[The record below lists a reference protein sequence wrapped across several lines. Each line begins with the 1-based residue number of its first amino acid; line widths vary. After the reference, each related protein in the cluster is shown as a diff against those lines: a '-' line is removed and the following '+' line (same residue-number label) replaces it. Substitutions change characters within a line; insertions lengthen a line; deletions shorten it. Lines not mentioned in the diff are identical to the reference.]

1 MKNFT
6 NKTLLITGGTGSFG
20 NAVLNRFL
28 NTQYFSE
35 IKIFSRDEKKQDD
48 LRKRVNNKK
57 VKFYIGDVRD
67 RDSLIPVIKGVDFIF
82 HAAALKQVPSCEF
95 FPLEAVKTNIIGTDN
110 VLTVAQEFDVKKV
123 VVLSTDKAA
132 YPINAMGM
140 SKALMEKV
148 MVAKSRILDNN
159 KTIFCG
165 TRYGNVMASRGSVI
179 PLFIDQIKENKDL
192 TLTDPKMTRFMMTLE
207 DAVDL
212 VLYAFENANQGD
224 LFVQKAPSATVG
236 TLAQA
241 LIELYKSTSQ
251 IKVIGTRH
259 GEKLYETLVNRED
272 MIKAEDLGDYYR
284 IPADNRD
291 LNYEQYFSEGIP
303 DIANLDEYHS
313 HNTSILDVEGMKKLL
328 LKLPIIRKDILGE
341 VDAIQYPY

>member
-1 MKNFT
+1 MKNFFD
-6 NKTLLITGGTGSFG
+6 KKSILITGGTGSFG
-20 NAVLNRFL
+20 SAVLERLL
-28 NTQYFSE
+28 NTDVKE
-35 IKIFSRDEKKQDD
+35 IIIFSRDEKKQEDIR
-48 LRKRVNNKK
+48 LRVKNSK
-57 VKFYIGDVRD
+57 VKFVLGDVRNYN
-67 RDSLIPVIKGVDFIF
+67 SINYAMKNVDYVF

-110 VLTVAQEFDVKKV
+110 VLTVAQEFEVKKV

-148 MVAKSRILDNN
+148 MVAKSRILDSS

-179 PLFIDQIKENKDL
+179 PLFIEQIKDNKAL
-192 TLTDPKMTRFMMTLE
+192 TLTDPNMTRFMMTLE

-212 VLYAFENANQGD
+212 VLYAFEHANQGD

-241 LIELYKSTSQ
+241 IIELYNSSSE

-272 MIKAEDLGDYYR
+272 MTKAEDLGEYYR

-303 DIANLDEYHS
+303 DIANLTEYHS
-313 HNTSILDVEGMKKLL
+313 HNTSILDIDGMKKLL
-328 LKLPIIRKDILGE
+328 LKLSIIRKDILGE
-341 VDAIQYPY
+341 LDAIQYPY